1 MPGRTAPSDGGP
13 TGWERALVRSGRT
26 TLGALYV
33 GVALLG
39 VLHLDVQTV
48 LLAAP
53 FFAAMAM
60 VLRWQVHDA
69 SVAGND
75 SSISLLPAATV
86 GALFAPFGMGVQ
98 QLGDRG
104 AYLLLVMIG
113 LLTVLSCHWLA
124 RLEPPTPAAV
134 AGDRPRTSPSRPPE
148 PAPPLPYELL
158 RTLALDDLIDEWRR
172 SAEQVHRTSD
182 GDRDSAVEWRGAL
195 LQELERRD
203 PRGFGA
209 WVLDGT
215 ARGPEHHIR
224 SGRDGATPRPDDS
237 AR

>member
-60 VLRWQVHDA
+60 VLRWQVHEA

-104 AYLLLVMIG
+104 AYLLLVLIG
-113 LLTVLSCHWLA
+113 LLTALSCHWLA
-124 RLEPPTPAAV
+124 RLEPPTAPAAT
-134 AGDRPRTSPSRPPE
+134 GDRPRTSPPRPAAPT
-148 PAPPLPYELL
+148 PAPPYELL
-158 RTLALDDLIDEWRR
+158 RTLALDDLVDEWRR
-172 SAEQVHRTSD
+172 SAEQFPGTPD
-182 GDRDSAVEWRGAL
+182 ADRDAAVEWRGAL
-195 LQELERRD
+195 LEELERRD
-203 PRGFGA
+203 PRGFA
-209 WVLDGT
+209 DWVLDGT

-224 SGRDGATPRPDDS
+224 TGRDGATTRPDDP

>member
-26 TLGALYV
+26 TFGALYV

-39 VLHLDVQTV
+39 VLHLDAQTV
-48 LLAAP
+48 LLAVP
-53 FFAAMAM
+53 FFAVFAM
-60 VLRWQVHDA
+60 VLRWQIHDA
-69 SVAGND
+69 VAAGNGTP
-75 SSISLLPAATV
+75 ISLLPAATV

-104 AYLLLVMIG
+104 AYLLLGMIG

-124 RLEPPTPAAV
+124 RLEPPTAPAV
-134 AGDRPRTSPSRPPE
+134 ADDRPRTFPSGPPE

-172 SAEQVHRTSD
+172 SAEPVHRTPE
-182 GDRDSAVEWRGAL
+182 GDRDAAVEWRGAL

-203 PRGFGA
+203 PAGFGD

-215 ARGPEHHIR
+215 AGPEQHIR
-224 SGRDGATPRPDDS
+224 SGRGAEPTGPDDP